1 MITSRKDEVIMK
13 TLTLEKNINQNLNSS
28 NKYIKE
34 LCFQVPFLV
43 INTSCGVGRYKFNKI
58 GYDNH
63 DGLIIEYKLIIDGKY
78 ADTPNI
84 LYKLGKYYYL
94 SAEQILYAFKCFA
107 NS

>member
-1 MITSRKDEVIMK
+1 MISSIKDEVIMK
-13 TLTLEKNINQNLNSS
+13 TLTFQENINKFSDSS
-28 NKYIKE
+28 NKCIKE

-43 INTSCGVGRYKFNKI
+43 INTSCGIGKYKFNKI

-94 SAEQILYAFKCFA
+94 SAEQILYAFKYFA

>member
-1 MITSRKDEVIMK
+1 MISSLKDEVIMK
-13 TLTLEKNINQNLNSS
+13 TLTLQENINKFSDYSDKCIQ
-28 NKYIKE
+28 E

-43 INTSCGVGRYKFNKI
+43 INTSCGIGKYKFNKI

-94 SAEQILYAFKCFA
+94 SAEQILYAFKYFA